1 MAKDSVGVV
10 KLQPWVMVSGE
21 KYSSE
26 GNLEAHYYHAKDN
39 NGKVLFT
46 TKSGRLR
53 KNPDYVLLALPGGQK
68 GVMYKLVEQGRYPE
82 LPSDPFFEVPS
93 QWKVQNVEHEQ
104 AERYYWYALE
114 VVSDILTDLDT
125 KTEVPRGQSPRY
137 SDIDLFK
144 DRVKVGIYDEKN

>member
-10 KLQPWVMVSGE
+10 KLQPWVMLSGE

-39 NGKVLFT
+39 DGKVLFT

-53 KNPDYVLLALPGGQK
+53 KNPDYVLLALSNGQK
-68 GVMYKLVEQGRYPE
+68 GVMYRLVEQGRYPE
-82 LPSDPFFEVPS
+82 LPSDPSFEVPS

-104 AERYYWYALE
+104 TERYYWYALE

-125 KTEVPRGQSPRY
+125 KIEVPRGQSPRY
-137 SDIDLFK
+137 SDIRLFK
-144 DRVKVGIYDEKN
+144 DRINIEVSE

>member
-1 MAKDSVGVV
+1 MTKDSVGVV
-10 KLQPWVMVSGE
+10 KLQPWVMLSGE

-39 NGKVLFT
+39 DGKVLFT
-46 TKSGRLR
+46 TKSGQLR
-53 KNPDYVLLALPGGQK
+53 KNPDYVLLALPEGQK

-82 LPSDPFFEVPS
+82 LPSNPSFEVPS

-114 VVSDILTDLDT
+114 VVPDILTNLDT
-125 KTEVPRGQSPRY
+125 KIEVPRGQSPRY

-144 DRVKVGIYDEKN
+144 DRVNVYIQQQ

>member
-1 MAKDSVGVV
+1 MVKDSVGVV

-26 GNLEAHYYHAKDN
+26 GNLEAHYYHAKDS

-53 KNPDYVLLALPGGQK
+53 KNPDYVLLALPEGQK

-82 LPSDPFFEVPS
+82 LPSDPSFEVPS
-93 QWKVQNVEHEQ
+93 QWKAQNVEHEQ
-104 AERYYWYALE
+104 AEGYYWYALE
-114 VVSDILTDLDT
+114 VVSDILTDLNT

-144 DRVKVGIYDEKN
+144 DRVNVDIQQQ

>member
-10 KLQPWVMVSGE
+10 KLQPWVMLSGE

-39 NGKVLFT
+39 DGKVLFT

-53 KNPDYVLLALPGGQK
+53 KNPDYVLLALSNGQK
-68 GVMYKLVEQGRYPE
+68 GVMYRLVEQGRYPE
-82 LPSDPFFEVPS
+82 LPSDPSFEVPS

-114 VVSDILTDLDT
+114 VESDILTDLDT
-125 KTEVPRGQSPRY
+125 KIEVPRGQSPRY
-137 SDIDLFK
+137 SDIRLFK
-144 DRVKVGIYDEKN
+144 DRINIEVSE

>member
-10 KLQPWVMVSGE
+10 KLQPWAMLSGE

-53 KNPDYVLLALPGGQK
+53 KNPDYVLLALPEGQK
-68 GVMYKLVEQGRYPE
+68 GEMYKLVEQGRYPE
-82 LPSDPFFEVPS
+82 LPSDPSFEVPS

-114 VVSDILTDLDT
+114 AVSDILIKLDR
-125 KTEVPRGQSPRY
+125 KKEVPRGQSPRY

-144 DRVKVGIYDEKN
+144 DRVNVDIQQQ

>member
-1 MAKDSVGVV
+1 MSKYSVGVV

-82 LPSDPFFEVPS
+82 VPSEPFFKIPS
-93 QWKVQNVEHEQ
+93 QWRNQNKEIEQ
-104 AERYYWYALE
+104 PERYYWFALE

-125 KTEVPRGQSPRY
+125 KIEVPRGQSPRY

-144 DRVKVGIYDEKN
+144 DRVNVDIQQ

>member
-1 MAKDSVGVV
+1 MAKDSVGVI

-46 TKSGRLR
+46 TKSGQLR
-53 KNPDYVLLALPGGQK
+53 KNPDYVLLALPEGQK
-68 GVMYKLVEQGRYPE
+68 GVMYRLVEQGRYPE
-82 LPSDPFFEVPS
+82 LPSEPSFEVPS
-93 QWKVQNVEHEQ
+93 QWKTQNKEIEQ
-104 AERYYWYALE
+104 PERYYWYALE
-114 VVSDILTDLDT
+114 VVSDILTGLDT
-125 KTEVPRGQSPRY
+125 KIEVPRGQSPRY

>member
-10 KLQPWVMVSGE
+10 KLQPWVMLSGE

-39 NGKVLFT
+39 DGKVLFT

-53 KNPDYVLLALPGGQK
+53 KNPDYVLLALSNGQK
-68 GVMYKLVEQGRYPE
+68 GVMYRLVEQGRYPE
-82 LPSDPFFEVPS
+82 LPSDPSFEVPS
-93 QWKVQNVEHEQ
+93 QWKVQNVEREQ

-125 KTEVPRGQSPRY
+125 KIEVPRGQSPRY
-137 SDIDLFK
+137 SDIRLFK
-144 DRVKVGIYDEKN
+144 DRINIEVSE

>member
-46 TKSGRLR
+46 TKSGSLR
-53 KNPDYVLLALPGGQK
+53 RNPDYVLLALPEGQK

-82 LPSDPFFEVPS
+82 LPSDLSFEVPS

-114 VVSDILTDLDT
+114 VV
-125 KTEVPRGQSPRY
+125 
-137 SDIDLFK
+137 
-144 DRVKVGIYDEKN
+144 

>member
-1 MAKDSVGVV
+1 MSKYSVGVV
-10 KLQPWVMVSGE
+10 KLQPWVMLSGE

-104 AERYYWYALE
+104 AEPYYWYALE
-114 VVSDILTDLDT
+114 VVSDILADLDT
-125 KTEVPRGQSPRY
+125 ETEVPRGQSPRY

-144 DRVKVGIYDEKN
+144 DRVNVDIQQ

>member
-10 KLQPWVMVSGE
+10 KLQPWIMLSKE

-39 NGKVLFT
+39 NDKVLFT

-53 KNPDYVLLALPGGQK
+53 KNPDYVLLALPEGQK

-82 LPSDPFFEVPS
+82 LPSDPSFEVPS

-114 VVSDILTDLDT
+114 AVSDILTDLDT

-144 DRVKVGIYDEKN
+144 DRVNVDIQQQ